1 MQNMQDTTR
10 NMSKAGSGLRLTRPE
25 IWSSGL
31 WFWVAQPEASRST
44 YQLSQK
50 KCSKNTQVPN
60 SVARNQKILVW
71 PNPNQKKNDPTQS

>member
-10 NMSKAGSGLRLTRPE
+10 NMSKAGSGLRLTRLE

-31 WFWVAQPEASRST
+31 WFWVAQPEASWST

-50 KCSKNTQVPN
+50 KNVKKYPN
-60 SVARNQKILVW
+60 SVARNQKIPVW
-71 PNPNQKKNDPTQS
+71 PNPNQKKNNPTQS